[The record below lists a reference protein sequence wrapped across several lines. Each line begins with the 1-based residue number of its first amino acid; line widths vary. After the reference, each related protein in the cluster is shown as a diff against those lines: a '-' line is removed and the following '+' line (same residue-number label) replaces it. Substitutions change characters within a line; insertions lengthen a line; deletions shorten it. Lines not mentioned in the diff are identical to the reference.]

1 MGQSIKQNTD
11 GSAGLAGPGGGDG
24 EFVVVSLAF
33 GDAAGVDIGLFIAS
47 RRYIVKSV
55 IGRVEAQ
62 AAGATAGVNATASGT
77 SISGGNKCHAST
89 IALDG
94 AIRTNQVMT
103 INTDGTEII
112 EAGSCLGVN
121 FTGTTTGA
129 VGTISVTLCPA

>member
-24 EFVVVSLAF
+24 EFVTLFMQYDQNS
-33 GDAAGVDIGLFIAS
+33 VDLPIFVAS
-47 RRYIVKSV
+47 RRYIIKSV

-62 AAGATAGVNATASGT
+62 AAGATAGVNVTASGT